1 MKAPSVLSAAAAVSL
16 LATSAIATS
25 SYAHARELQ
34 PGDDRGGHHGVHRS
48 QSDDGQISRV
58 AATSRTRVAVTLRD
72 YSIAMSRHRLT
83 AGQPVTLV
91 ITNRGKAM
99 HEIILARFAAGD
111 HALRVNGTEYEA
123 EHIAPGTTRTVTW
136 TVPRTGK
143 YELACH
149 MPGHF
154 QMGMRTAFT
163 VVGKA

>member
-1 MKAPSVLSAAAAVSL
+1 MKAPSILSAAAAVSFF
-16 LATSAIATS
+16 ATSAVATAS
-25 SYAHARELQ
+25 HAHARELQ
-34 PGDDRGGHHGVHRS
+34 PGDDRGGHHSTHRA
-48 QSDDGQISRV
+48 QSVDDRIGRV
-58 AATSRTRVAVTLRD
+58 AATSRTRVAVTLSD

-99 HEIILARFAAGD
+99 HEVVLARFGAGD
-111 HALRVNGTEYEA
+111 HALHVDGKEYEA

-136 TVPRTGK
+136 IVPHIGK

-163 VVGKA
+163 VVGTS